1 MFAMKLLER
10 MDSFMG
16 WGMAAAIGGSLL
28 GNVLTNDSARSRAHD
43 AQDFSAE
50 QYAARWQTTV
60 KDMQAA
66 GLNPMLAY
74 SQGVGSSPSGVQ
86 APVADYGEAIGRGVS
101 AANTYMQKQVNSA
114 QVANIDADT
123 ENKKSQSALIDA
135 QTQLALSSAGA
146 ANANIAQ
153 IQATTDKI
161 VAETKNVPIE
171 GDRLRAVIM
180 NIAAQT
186 GLTETQEVTQ
196 RYSWPQIQAITQKVL
211 TEVGLNKLDLKAAQ
225 YLDNFGRNS
234 KEMKPVIDLVKM
246 LLSHSLKR

>member
-1 MFAMKLLER
+1 
-10 MDSFMG
+10 MG
-16 WGMAAAIGGSLL
+16 WGMVAALGGSLL
-28 GNVLTNDSARSRAHD
+28 GNVLTNDSARTRAHE

-50 QYAARWQTTV
+50 QYASRWQTTT

-74 SQGVGSSPSGVQ
+74 MQGVGSSPSGVQ

-161 VAETKNVPIE
+161 VAEAKNVPIE
-171 GDRLRAVIM
+171 GDRLRAVIT

-186 GLTETQEVTQ
+186 GLTETQVVTQ
-196 RYSWPQIQAITQKVL
+196 HYSWPQIQAITQKVL
-211 TEVGLNKLDLKAAQ
+211 TETGMMNLDFDQLKR
-225 YLDNFGRNS
+225 LDNVGKMA
-234 KEMKPVIDLVKM
+234 KELRPVVDLIRSIIDARKA
-246 LLSHSLKR
+246 SR